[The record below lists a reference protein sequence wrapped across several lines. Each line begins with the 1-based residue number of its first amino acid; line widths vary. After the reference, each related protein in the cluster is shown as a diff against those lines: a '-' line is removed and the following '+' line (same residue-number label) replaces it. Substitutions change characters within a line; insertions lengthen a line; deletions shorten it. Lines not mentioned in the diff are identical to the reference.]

1 MLMTSIVIFSLV
13 FILGLTLGAG
23 VIWYVL
29 RRRQAPRTK
38 EPADKNAATGLTFRW
53 KYISLPAVILLLSIV
68 LVAIFYPQL
77 SDEVAWRFDFDG
89 SPKGWLNRGML
100 ALLMLLPQFFL
111 VLGALATTW
120 GMTKLGRSVGQ
131 IEGPVKPE
139 RLIPVMSNMIA
150 LPQIVLAFV
159 MLDVFIY
166 NVFNNHLMPIWL
178 FVLIIMVLAGIILT
192 FFFITTFRRSRSAK
206 Q

>member
-29 RRRQAPRTK
+29 RRRQTPRTK

-53 KYISLPAVILLLSIV
+53 KYISLPAIILLLSIV

-77 SDEVAWRFDFDG
+77 TDEVAWRFDFDG
-89 SPKGWLNRGML
+89 SPKSWLNRGML
-100 ALLMLLPQFFL
+100 ALLMLIPQFFL
-111 VLGALATTW
+111 VLGASAIAW

-192 FFFITTFRRSRSAK
+192 FFFIRTFRRSRSAK